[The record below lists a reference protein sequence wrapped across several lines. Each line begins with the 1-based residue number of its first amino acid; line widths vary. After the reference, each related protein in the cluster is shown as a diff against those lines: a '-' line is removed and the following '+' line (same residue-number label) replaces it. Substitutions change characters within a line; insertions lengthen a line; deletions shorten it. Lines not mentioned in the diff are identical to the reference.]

1 LGCVAVRRWTSGTR
15 VEEGRPPLVGER
27 ALTRKGTLLMSIL
40 GWLLLGL
47 LSGFIASKIVNGTG
61 EGLFRDMI
69 LGVVGAFVGGAAFHL
84 MGHTGVT
91 GFNVWSLF
99 VSVIG

>member
-1 LGCVAVRRWTSGTR
+1 
-15 VEEGRPPLVGER
+15 
-27 ALTRKGTLLMSIL
+27 MSIL
-40 GWLLLGL
+40 GWILLGL
-47 LSGFIASKIVNGTG
+47 LSGFIASKMVNGTG

-69 LGVVGAFVGGAAFHL
+69 LGVVGAFVGGAAFHR

-99 VSVIG
+99 VSVIGSVVILVAYHALRGRFAAS

>member
-1 LGCVAVRRWTSGTR
+1 
-15 VEEGRPPLVGER
+15 
-27 ALTRKGTLLMSIL
+27 MSIL
-40 GWLLLGL
+40 GWILLGL
-47 LSGFIASKIVNGTG
+47 LSGFIASKMVNGTG

-99 VSVIG
+99 VSVIGSVVILVAYHALRGRFAAS